1 MFAHFNHWLLQC
13 TFTALSAELI
23 NCVEFSG
30 DPGWISFFCKCSNL
44 CLWWRHQ
51 TSLPH
56 PNITPGKAEVHIS
69 WFWALV
75 SLLWYKIALDSEW
88 ISQFALHSQ
97 CHFSQSVRSI
107 LFCEIPWSW
116 NCCGEQCALWKLC
129 FPLHNQSLAEKYSHL
144 SANSMKA
151 IQHSVRTGISFLIAV
166 LIYSTALT
174 L

>member
-1 MFAHFNHWLLQC
+1 MHFHC
-13 TFTALSAELI
+13 S
-23 NCVEFSG
+23 FSRVNQLCKAFRRAWR
-30 DPGWISFFCKCSNL
+30 DIFFIKWSNL
-44 CLWWRHQ
+44 YLWWRHQ
-51 TSLPH
+51 TSPPC
-56 PNITPGKAEVHIS
+56 PNVTQVKADIYI
-69 WFWALV
+69 
-75 SLLWYKIALDSEW
+75 SLLWHAIAFDSEW

-129 FPLHNQSLAEKYSHL
+129 FPLHNQSLAEKCSYL

-151 IQHSVRTGISFLIAV
+151 IQHSVRTGISYLIAV